1 VISSSLH
8 DTPAPEVAPQES
20 RSTALPDFATVYE
33 QQFSFVW
40 RVARRLGV
48 PDAALDDVCQDVF
61 VIVHKRLGEF
71 EGRSSIRTWVYG
83 ILHNVVL
90 MWRRTSRRKDP
101 ERSEI
106 DPELIVDPAN
116 SPHELASG
124 AQAARIAHAML
135 ATLGDEK
142 RTIFVLVELEGLSVP
157 EAAEATGTNLNT
169 AYARLRAAR
178 ADFAAAVVRFQAR
191 ERGRT

>member
-1 VISSSLH
+1 MSA
-8 DTPAPEVAPQES
+8 AP
-20 RSTALPDFATVYE
+20 PDFATVYE
-33 QQFSFVW
+33 QQFAFVW

-61 VIVHKRLGEF
+61 VVVHKRLGEF

-90 MWRRTSRRKDP
+90 TWRRTSRRKDP
-101 ERSEI
+101 ERSEL

-116 SPHELASG
+116 NPQELASG
-124 AQAARIAHAML
+124 AEAARIAHAML
-135 ATLGDEK
+135 ATLADDK
-142 RTIFVLVELEGLSVP
+142 RTIFVLVELEGLTVP
-157 EAAEATGTNLNT
+157 EAAEATATNLNT

-178 ADFAAAVVRFQAR
+178 ADFAAAVARFQAR

>member
-1 VISSSLH
+1 MHSSALI

-20 RSTALPDFATVYE
+20 IAAAPPDFATIYE

-48 PDAALDDVCQDVF
+48 PDASLDDVCQDVF
-61 VIVHKRLGEF
+61 VVVHRRLAEF

-90 MWRRTSRRKDP
+90 TWRRASRRKDP

-106 DPELIVDPAN
+106 DPELIVDGAQNPQ
-116 SPHELASG
+116 ELASG

-135 ATLGDEK
+135 ATLAADK

-157 EAAEATGTNLNT
+157 EAAEATATNLNT

-178 ADFAAAVVRFQAR
+178 ADFAAAVARFQAR